1 MNVAI
6 VVGTREKIAVAVSGA
21 IVLASIIYWAVQ
33 ISGVIE
39 TLRLA
44 YGG

>member
-1 MNVAI
+1 MNVAAG
-6 VVGTREKIAVAVSGA
+6 VGTREKIAVAVSAA
-21 IVLASIIYWAVQ
+21 IVLATLIYWAVQ

-44 YGG
+44 HGG

>member
-1 MNVAI
+1 MSPATI
-6 VVGTREKIAVAVSGA
+6 MGTREEIAVAVSAA

-44 YGG
+44 YG